1 MMSIKLFLASIE
13 NASGANFKFRFKHQ
27 LHFHAMIATSL
38 QQRAILVFISYIT
51 VASAQAV
58 SKTFVLNLGIINHND
73 GTAFTSSTAGYPST
87 VANYK
92 YGNVILHSTQPG
104 ILVSGHVT
112 SAQLNF
118 PNRNRVL
125 SKCQADHVTARV
137 QRAEIPLYLTCST
150 VLLGK

>member
-1 MMSIKLFLASIE
+1 M
-13 NASGANFKFRFKHQ
+13 Q

-58 SKTFVLNLGIINHND
+58 SKTFVLNLGIINHN
-73 GTAFTSSTAGYPST
+73 AFTSSTAGYPST

-118 PNRNRVL
+118 PNRDRVL
-125 SKCQADHVTARV
+125 SKCQANHVTARV
-137 QRAEIPLYLTCST
+137 KRAEIPLYLTCST